1 MRELRLEYASA
12 ADLERDH
19 ASNLRKGRAFVAGA
33 AGGPEREIVK
43 LVLVHPVTH
52 ALWAAEAECVYAK
65 LDDPG
70 RGVGVQLRELGDAAR
85 ATLEAF
91 VVSGAGAPEE
101 PEQQV
106 DEDEDPAG
114 RAVPRNVHERVRQL
128 SLREREQ
135 MARSGSMP
143 ERVALE
149 RAFGSSV
156 WEGLLQN
163 PQLTPP
169 EVARIAKNGVLPR
182 PLVQVIVSHAAWVA
196 VPEVQRALLGN
207 PRVSGPAME
216 RVLRAMARA
225 DLLRVASLSIYRQE
239 VRSAAKR
246 LLGG

>member
-12 ADLERDH
+12 ADLERDF

-33 AGGPEREIVK
+33 AGGAEREIVK
-43 LVLVHPVTH
+43 LVVVHPVTN
-52 ALWAAEAECVYAK
+52 ATWSAEAECVYAK
-65 LDDPG
+65 LDEPG
-70 RGVGVQLRELGDAAR
+70 RGVGVQLRELADAAR
-85 ATLEAF
+85 AALDAF
-91 VVSGAGAPEE
+91 VSGAGVPEE
-101 PEQQV
+101 AE
-106 DEDEDPAG
+106 EDEDPAG

-135 MARSGSMP
+135 TARSGSMP

-216 RVLRAMARA
+216 RVLRAMART
-225 DLLRVASLSIYRQE
+225 DLLRVASQSIYRQE